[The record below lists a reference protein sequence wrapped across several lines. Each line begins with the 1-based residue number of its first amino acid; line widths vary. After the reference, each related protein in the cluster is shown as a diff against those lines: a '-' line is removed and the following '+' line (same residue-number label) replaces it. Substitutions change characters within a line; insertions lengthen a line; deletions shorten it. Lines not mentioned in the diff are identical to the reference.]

1 MPPAGL
7 IPCWSRHFAARP
19 WFCMAISVA
28 LSVALATVAGN
39 LWLELREARQE
50 IAALRSQGAQTA
62 QPALPVQAA
71 LSPGPAAMREMP
83 EVAVAPAST
92 GGTTVTEQVPPP
104 AVPQVQQLVMR
115 QAPVITEA
123 VRTNAML
130 QADQTATARVLAW
143 KDRLAIAG
151 HTLTTEQ
158 LQTLNRVATA
168 ELRRETEESLEVAAT
183 TQPTDLESVLRLR
196 EETLN
201 RQHGTNMRIL
211 AAMSSHFTD
220 EQSKALR
227 TQFET
232 GHAARL
238 AAVRSDA
245 DLMRQQQ

>member
-1 MPPAGL
+1 MRRLVG
-7 IPCWSRHFAARP
+7 
-19 WFCMAISVA
+19 ISVA
-28 LSVALATVAGN
+28 LAVALGIVAGN

-50 IAALRSQGAQTA
+50 IAALRAQGAQPA

-71 LSPGPAAMREMP
+71 LSPPPTAMREMP

-92 GGTTVTEQVPPP
+92 GGNTVTESVPQP
-104 AVPQVQQLVMR
+104 AVPQVQQPVMR

-168 ELRRETEESLEVAAT
+168 ELRRETEESLELAAT